1 MSRIPWE
8 HAGDAHNDEGWIMHL
23 KRLTLNNFRC
33 YENLELDLHPRLTV
47 IVGEN
52 GGGKTAILDAIAVG
66 LSPVLRYL
74 SSANQRLS
82 GTGIKDTDFRIEPWG
97 NGRWGSSD
105 YSQVIVETTKKLKWD
120 TWKASSK
127 GKAPSTKVGE
137 AELAQTLARVTES
150 FKSREPELLPVFA
163 YYGAQRGHIDIPQR
177 LRAGKQNYSHPTSAL
192 IDALDARSDFREMLQ
207 WFDLEESAELRANKG
222 ARPDEYQESQAL
234 TAVRTAIDQVLGK
247 VYSNPRFNRDHRFV
261 VDAEQ
266 GPTPLQVNQLSQG
279 YQSMLA
285 LAMDF
290 ARRLAIGNGQLV
302 HSLHPYAGEVDAT
315 AIEILDEMKH
325 LNPLWFR
332 EDDAA
337 MDLPSF
343 AAPSLLAPSIM
354 LIDELDLHLHAS
366 WQQRVLDDLLR
377 AFPMTQF
384 IVTTHSPQ
392 VLTTTP
398 SESIRIL
405 KDNKVYAAPPG
416 TEGSEPERM
425 LRQVL
430 GLEEVRPPASLATQE
445 LKEYL
450 SLVDRDQWASSRA
463 QDLRKKLEQRYQ
475 GQEPALLDA
484 DLQIENRKWELGG

>member
-1 MSRIPWE
+1 
-8 HAGDAHNDEGWIMHL
+8 MHL

-47 IVGEN
+47 IVGKN

-82 GTGIKDTDFRIEPWG
+82 GKGIKDTDFRIEPWG
-97 NGRWGSSD
+97 NGRWGTCD
-105 YSQVIVETTKKLKWD
+105 YSQIIVETTKNLKWD
-120 TWKASSK
+120 AWKASVK
-127 GKAPSTKVGE
+127 GKSPKTKVGE
-137 AELAQTLARVTES
+137 TELAHAMARITES
-150 FKSREPELLPVFA
+150 FKSQQPELVPVFA
-163 YYGAQRGHIDIPQR
+163 YYGAQRGYIDIPQR
-177 LRAGKQNYSHPTSAL
+177 LRAGKQNYGHPTSAL
-192 IDALDARSDFREMLQ
+192 IDALDAKSDFREMLQ

-222 ARPDEYQESQAL
+222 SRADEYEESLAL
-234 TAVRTAIDQVLGK
+234 NAVRIAIDQVLGGD
-247 VYSNPRFNRDHRFV
+247 YSNPRFNREHRFV

-266 GPTPLQVNQLSQG
+266 GPTPLQVSQLSQG

-290 ARRLAIGNGQLV
+290 ARRLAIGNGQFGHRLQ
-302 HSLHPYAGEVDAT
+302 LPADELNET
-315 AIEILDEMKH
+315 AITFFDELKQ
-325 LNPLWFR
+325 LNPLWLG
-332 EDDAA
+332 ELDSALH
-337 MDLPSF
+337 LPSF
-343 AAPSLLAPSIM
+343 GAPSLLAPGVM
-354 LIDELDLHLHAS
+354 LIDELDLHLHPA

-377 AFPMTQF
+377 SFPMTQF

-392 VLTTTP
+392 VLTTVP

-405 KDNKVYAAPPG
+405 KDNKVYSAPPG

-430 GLEEVRPPASLATQE
+430 GLEEVRPPSSLATQE
-445 LKEYL
+445 LNEYL
-450 SLVDRDQWASSRA
+450 LMVDRDQWNSPRA
-463 QDLRKKLEQRYQ
+463 QELRKKLEERYQ

-484 DLQIENRKWELGG
+484 DLQIENRKWELGA